1 MKQIYFKIRSYMG
14 ESLRRQLEFYLFVWV
29 LLPMTLVTVLLF
41 LEAREEMK
49 EQALIH
55 VRQRSLAIG
64 LWKSRRIF
72 IIFKAIL
79 PKPIRLIKT
88 SASAPSIPET
98 GWYLIWKI
106 HMRTKRK

>member
-1 MKQIYFKIRSYMG
+1 MKQIYFKIRGYMG

-64 LWKSRRIF
+64 QQIDKFAAGVINVSDNFAYDEEIEEMIGADYGNRPLE
-72 IIFKAIL
+72 IL
-79 PKPIRLIKT
+79 PNL
-88 SASAPSIPET
+88 
-98 GWYLIWKI
+98 L
-106 HMRTKRK
+106 